1 MKARRHFAIRDILAN
16 ELISTQEE
24 LCDALRKRGYDVT
37 QATVSR
43 DIKEL
48 RLTKVPDR
56 NGYHYALPDVTNP
69 KSSLERMKRVFKDS
83 VINVDYSENI
93 IVIKTLPGTAQT
105 VGFVIDAMDNVNI
118 LGNVAGDDTIFV
130 LIKPLDQVMAVMD
143 EFRRYIEEK

>member
-1 MKARRHFAIRDILAN
+1 MKARRHFAIREILAR

-24 LCDALRKRGYDVT
+24 LCEALRKYGYDVT

-48 RLTKVPDR
+48 RLTKIPDKH
-56 NGYHYALPDVTNP
+56 GYHYALPDVTNP

-83 VINVDYSENI
+83 VINVDCSENI

-105 VGFVIDAMDNVNI
+105 IGFVIDAMDNGAI

-130 LIKPLDQVMAVMD
+130 LIKPIDQVKAVLE
-143 EFRRYIEEK
+143 EFRRYIEE

>member
-1 MKARRHFAIRDILAN
+1 MKARRHFAIREILAR
-16 ELISTQEE
+16 ELISTQDE
-24 LCDALRKRGYDVT
+24 LCEALRKHGYDVT

-48 RLTKVPDR
+48 RLTKIPDK

-69 KSSLERMKRVFKDS
+69 KSSLERMRRVFKDS
-83 VINVDYSENI
+83 VINVNYSQNI

-105 VGFVIDAMDNVNI
+105 VGFVIDAMDNPAI

-130 LIKPLDQVMAVMD
+130 LIKPVEQVEAVIA
-143 EFRRYIEEK
+143 EFRRNVEG